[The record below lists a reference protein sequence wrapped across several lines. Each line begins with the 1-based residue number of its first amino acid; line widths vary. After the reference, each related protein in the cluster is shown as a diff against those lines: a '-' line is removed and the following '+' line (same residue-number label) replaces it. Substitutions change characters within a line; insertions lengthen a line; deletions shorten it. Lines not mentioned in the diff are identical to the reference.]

1 MKRKRLTHAE
11 RRAQTREQMVAA
23 ARALFIEKGFPA
35 TSVADVAEAAG
46 YTRGAF
52 YCNFYDKSDLLIES
66 LHWKQDE
73 RTCNLHPALLKLRD
87 YLQSDDCFTL
97 WVEASLLARRDPA
110 FRARFDSVLNDA
122 KPAIPVQEGGAS
134 EPCAAHRGN

>member
-11 RRAQTREQMVAA
+11 RRAQTREQMVEA

-66 LHWKQDE
+66 LHWKKNE
-73 RTCNLHPALLKLRD
+73 LTCNLRSALLKLHD
-87 YLQSDDCFTL
+87 YLQSDDRFTL
-97 WVEASLLARRDPA
+97 WVEATLLAKRDPA
-110 FRARFDSVLNDA
+110 FRKRFDSVLDDA
-122 KPAIPVQEGGAS
+122 TPATPVSDGEAS
-134 EPCAAHRGN
+134 EPCVAHRGN

>member
-11 RRAQTREQMVAA
+11 RRAQTREQMVEA

-52 YCNFYDKSDLLIES
+52 YCNFCDKSDLLIES
-66 LHWKQDE
+66 LHGEQDE
-73 RTCNLHPALLKLRD
+73 LTCNLRSALLKLHD
-87 YLQSDDCFTL
+87 YLQSDDRVTL
-97 WVEASLLARRDPA
+97 WVEATLLARRDPE
-110 FRARFDSVLNDA
+110 FRKRFDSVLDGANS
-122 KPAIPVQEGGAS
+122 AIPVQEGK
-134 EPCAAHRGN
+134 P

>member
-1 MKRKRLTHAE
+1 
-11 RRAQTREQMVAA
+11 MVEA
-23 ARALFIEKGFPA
+23 ARELFIEKGFPS

-73 RTCNLHPALLKLRD
+73 LTCNLRSAILKLHD

-110 FRARFDSVLNDA
+110 FRKRFDSVLNDA
-122 KPAIPVQEGGAS
+122 KLAIPVQEGEAS
-134 EPCAAHRGN
+134 EQCAAHRGN

>member
-11 RRAQTREQMVAA
+11 RRAQTREQMVEA
-23 ARALFIEKGFPA
+23 ARELFIEKGFPS

-73 RTCNLHPALLKLRD
+73 LTCNLRSAILKLHD

-110 FRARFDSVLNDA
+110 FRKRFDSVLNDA
-122 KPAIPVQEGGAS
+122 KLAIPVQEGEAS
-134 EPCAAHRGN
+134 EQCAAHRGN